1 MSKRTR
7 CECVR
12 NTMIILLVPLVI
24 GVIVSMIIFIES
36 SHKNIDNVEDVCIS
50 RDISVSP
57 AGCENDCMCEAFIH
71 VANIASRSGIV
82 SYNGTCE
89 IGVEKI
95 TRCCVRYK
103 VSDLGNDYD
112 FKGISI
118 DMDKCTEPSGWDQ
131 NIEWNTAG
139 IIIICITPGIM
150 LLVII
155 CAGLYEVYEKCST
168 TVARWRANRN
178 LERERLQRNQQVQLN
193 ALQQAEID
201 RRIKEEVAKYLVAA
215 NARAASSRSAY
226 LPSAPP
232 PYVEIAMH

>member
-12 NTMIILLVPLVI
+12 NTMIILLMPLVI
-24 GVIVSMIIFIES
+24 GIIISIPLFVLS
-36 SHKNIDNVEDVCIS
+36 TSKKFDNVEEACIS

-57 AGCENDCMCEAFIH
+57 VGCEKDCMCEAFIH
-71 VANIASRSGIV
+71 TANSVGRSGIV

-95 TRCCVRYK
+95 TRCCVRYR
-103 VSDLGNDYD
+103 VSKSGRDYK
-112 FKGISI
+112 FRSI
-118 DMDKCTEPSGWDQ
+118 FLDMDRCTEPSAWGQ
-131 NIEWNTAG
+131 NIKQNTAA
-139 IIIICITPGIM
+139 IVVICITPGIM

-155 CAGLYEVYEKCST
+155 CAGLYEVYENCSNAMT
-168 TVARWRANRN
+168 RWRANRN
-178 LERERLQRNQQVQLN
+178 LERERLQRNQQVQLS
-193 ALQQAEID
+193 ALQQAEIN
-201 RRIKEEVAKYLVAA
+201 RRIREEVAKYLAAA
-215 NARAASSRSAY
+215 NARSASSRSAY